1 MKKNIKKLMAL
12 MLATATIV
20 CMSVVPASAANATV
34 QVIVDDAL
42 VTFPDAQPF
51 IDHNNRTL
59 IPVRF
64 VTEAMKA
71 DVSWIQETQTAVI
84 EKDGTKVEITIGK
97 QDIKVTKNGVTEMV
111 KMDTA
116 AVNRESRTYVPI
128 RFVAEALGAYVDY
141 SNLYHI
147 VEIANTDEV
156 TAEEMKRLRSYP
168 MNQTLDLA
176 SRNNPGNAWWLNMDE
191 YKSFTNTSYWF
202 SNSHIFLASREQTLP
217 YEVKNAW
224 AKTKLE
230 VGANALDYARFAV
243 QYAEDYMESTGYSVA
258 GLSFKIPGFWNTG
271 SNDTE
276 FRTNDS
282 LCYQMICPPQAIV
295 SVRGVLEYTVEDE
308 RAAEI
313 LKVQFEE
320 ASPQMGETYSYDIEV
335 QVYVDNLNYFDAR
348 VYWLKSDGSAIFVK
362 NDIVK

>member
-1 MKKNIKKLMAL
+1 MKKFL
-12 MLATATIV
+12 TIV
-20 CMSVVPASAANATV
+20 LSLACIMGLLCNPASAANATV

-128 RFVAEALGAYVDY
+128 RFVAEALGSYVDY

-156 TAEEMKRLRSYP
+156 TSEEMKRLRSYP
-168 MNQTLDLA
+168 MNQTIDLA

-217 YEVKNAW
+217 YEVKNQW
-224 AKTKLE
+224 SKTKLA

-243 QYAEDYMESTGYSVA
+243 QYAEDEMESTGYPSA
-258 GLSFKIPGFWNTG
+258 TGKFNIPGVWNNG
-271 SNDTE
+271 SSDIE
-276 FRTNDS
+276 FRTNNS

-295 SVRGVLEYTVEDE
+295 SVRGILEYTVEDE
-308 RAAEI
+308 RAVEI

-320 ASPQMGETYSYDIEV
+320 QNPEIGKTYSYDVEL
-335 QVYVDNLNYFDAR
+335 QVSVNNLNFMDASH
-348 VYWLKSDGSAIFVK
+348 VYWLKSDGTAVPVK